1 MKKYTI
7 KFMPEYNATSL
18 WAVSNSA
25 YEDLGIGIKYK
36 KLKLSKDFIDKLELF
51 DERIMG
57 LSDSENP
64 GGESPLSSEERESIW
79 NEGQLLLERIRAE
92 LLDEFEIIDESGW
105 IK

>member
-1 MKKYTI
+1 
-7 KFMPEYNATSL
+7 MPEYNATSL
-18 WAVSNSA
+18 WAVRNSA

-36 KLKLSKDFIDKLELF
+36 KLKLSKDLIDKLELF

-57 LSDSENP
+57 LIDSENP

>member
-36 KLKLSKDFIDKLELF
+36 KLKLSKDLIDKLELF

-57 LSDSENP
+57 LIDSENP

>member
-36 KLKLSKDFIDKLELF
+36 KLKLSKDLIDKLELF

-57 LSDSENP
+57 L
-64 GGESPLSSEERESIW
+64 IVV
-79 NEGQLLLERIRAE
+79 QHIR
-92 LLDEFEIIDESGW
+92 
-105 IK
+105 

>member
-18 WAVSNSA
+18 WAVSDSA

-36 KLKLSKDFIDKLELF
+36 KLNLSEELIEKLEKF
-51 DERIMG
+51 DDCIMG
-57 LSDSENP
+57 LIDWGNP

-79 NEGQLLLERIRAE
+79 NEGQLLLVRIRAE
-92 LLDEFEIIDESGW
+92 LIDDFEIIDESDW

>member
-18 WAVSNSA
+18 WSVSDSA

-36 KLKLSKDFIDKLELF
+36 RLNLSEELIEKLEKF
-51 DERIMG
+51 DESIMG
-57 LSDSENP
+57 LIDWDNP
-64 GGESPLSSEERESIW
+64 GGESPLSYDEREALW
-79 NEGQLLLERIRAE
+79 KQGQILLEEIRIE
-92 LLDEFEIIDESGW
+92 LGEDFEVTDESDW

>member
-18 WAVSNSA
+18 WAVSDSA

-36 KLKLSKDFIDKLELF
+36 KLNLSEELIEKLEKF
-51 DERIMG
+51 DDCIMG
-57 LSDSENP
+57 LIDWKNP
-64 GGESPLSSEERESIW
+64 GGESPLSAEERESIW

-92 LLDEFEIIDESGW
+92 LIDDFEIIDESDW